1 MLIDS
6 SFNSQTRSWT
16 YLIVIYMSKSFHL
29 LIYYDMRLHM
39 ERKKDIR
46 ILLVTILKIH
56 LWRWSCIMTTS
67 SYRHVF
73 SISVCMPYERG
84 RVNTVLFR
92 EHILMSC
99 IVIWPDTKIS
109 HIRDILRL
117 RLHIQRWPFEM
128 RWIQKSSFRSFC
140 FVALKL
146 SFDSVSFVCVFW
158 VLSQKDVKSI
168 FASFLNFDVNEEMT
182 TLQTT
187 LINRSRFRVYC
198 VWMAFFLFSLISLN
212 MFYVFNLFEL

>member
-39 ERKKDIR
+39 VRKKDIR

-117 RLHIQRWPFEM
+117 HMQRWPFKM

-146 SFDSVSFVCVFW
+146 SFESFF
-158 VLSQKDVKSI
+158 
-168 FASFLNFDVNEEMT
+168 
-182 TLQTT
+182 
-187 LINRSRFRVYC
+187 FRVC
-198 VWMAFFLFSLISLN
+198 ILCFIPKRF
-212 MFYVFNLFEL
+212 